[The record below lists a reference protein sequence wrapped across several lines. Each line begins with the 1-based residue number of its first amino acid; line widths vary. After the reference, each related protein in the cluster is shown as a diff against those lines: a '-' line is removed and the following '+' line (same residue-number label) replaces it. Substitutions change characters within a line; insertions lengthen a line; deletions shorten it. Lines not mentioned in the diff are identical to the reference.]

1 MESGA
6 ASVTQSY
13 DKHGGKPYNPRRL
26 NLVKLRSRQAATA
39 GGAPSD
45 DTGIDLD
52 KPIFTLSV
60 ASEILE
66 THPRTLMM
74 YEHLEMIRPKRTVTN
89 RRRYSRR
96 DVMKLQAIQTLTRR
110 HGVNLAGVRYIL
122 VLLKRLQAA
131 GIEPPEGLR
140 NLDVTLID
148 V

>member
-1 MESGA
+1 MSKKRRRLEIKVDPLPAPFMEETASCPVCGRDAA
-6 ASVTQSY
+6 AS
-13 DKHGGKPYNPRRL
+13 G
-26 NLVKLRSRQAATA
+26 TA
-39 GGAPSD
+39 EHDA
-45 DTGIDLD
+45 GIDLD

-74 YEHLEMIRPKRTVTN
+74 YEHLDMIRPKRTVTN

-96 DVMKLQAIQTLTRR
+96 DVMKLQAIQTLTRK

-122 VLLKRLQAA
+122 ALLKRLEIA

-140 NLDVTLID
+140 TLDVSLLD

>member
-1 MESGA
+1 M
-6 ASVTQSY
+6 
-13 DKHGGKPYNPRRL
+13 
-26 NLVKLRSRQAATA
+26 KLKSRDLIAT
-39 GGAPSD
+39 SNHHD
-45 DTGIDLD
+45 SSIDLD

-96 DVMKLQAIQTLTRR
+96 DVMKLQAIQTLTRH
-110 HGVNLAGVRYIL
+110 HGVNLAGVRHIL

>member
-1 MESGA
+1 MKMKQRES
-6 ASVTQSY
+6 
-13 DKHGGKPYNPRRL
+13 
-26 NLVKLRSRQAATA
+26 
-39 GGAPSD
+39 APSNARSMAPSAPASD
-45 DTGIDLD
+45 ATNIHLD
-52 KPIFTLSV
+52 KPIYTLSV

-74 YEHLEMIRPKRTVTN
+74 YEHLDMIRPKRTVTN

-96 DVMKLQAIQTLTRR
+96 DVMKLQAIQTLTRK

-122 VLLKRLQAA
+122 TLLKRLQDA

-140 NLDVTLID
+140 NLDVSLLD

>member
-1 MESGA
+1 MESGVTP
-6 ASVTQSY
+6 VTQSY
-13 DKHGGKPYNPRRL
+13 DHFRGKRYNPPRSKP
-26 NLVKLRSRQAATA
+26 VKLKPKQAAAA
-39 GGAPSD
+39 GGSPND
-45 DTGIDLD
+45 DAGIDLD

-96 DVMKLQAIQTLTRR
+96 DVMKLQAIQILTRQ

-122 VLLKRLQAA
+122 ALLKRLQTA

>member
-1 MESGA
+1 MKVRQRDAGA
-6 ASVTQSY
+6 ASAV
-13 DKHGGKPYNPRRL
+13 
-26 NLVKLRSRQAATA
+26 A
-39 GGAPSD
+39 SD
-45 DTGIDLD
+45 DAGIDLD

-74 YEHLEMIRPKRTVTN
+74 YEHLDMIRPKRTVTN

-96 DVMKLQAIQTLTRR
+96 DVLKLQAIQTLTRK

-122 VLLKRLQAA
+122 ALLKRLQNA
-131 GIEPPEGLR
+131 GVEAPEGLR
-140 NLDVTLID
+140 NLDVTLLD

>member
-6 ASVTQSY
+6 TPVTQSD
-13 DKHGGKPYNPRRL
+13 DKHRGKPYNPPRL